1 MEHLASIVFSYYSL
15 FVLYII
21 VGIVWFY
28 AIEKEYIPTNN
39 LAWLVSWTF
48 FLPMTI
54 SLIVYGFIDMMF
66 EDFID
71 WLKKEI

>member
-1 MEHLASIVFSYYSL
+1 MEHLASFVFSYYSL
-15 FVLYII
+15 FVLYVV

-39 LAWLVSWTF
+39 LALLVCWTL
-48 FLPMTI
+48 FLPMTA
-54 SLIVYGFIDMMF
+54 SLFVYAIIDIMF

-71 WLKKEI
+71 WLKR